1 MVAKPRLVW
10 PETALIPFKR
20 GLGLTS
26 GGQSGSHC
34 DLGVGTLVTCC
45 LWGLV
50 WPGGLAGSGLK
61 VSSGGLAPHP
71 RRCRSLGR
79 GARTQREPSVASLPV
94 SEVTRLGPGGRD
106 RPSVPAPASDRHV
119 PPALL
124 TDTAHT
130 SLPVGHRDTHG
141 LGVHEERGALG
152 AGGEHLRGADE
163 LGPDAPEVVPQ
174 VTGRVTGEEA
184 EPFLDVLKGK
194 TAATCKGRC

>member
-1 MVAKPRLVW
+1 M
-10 PETALIPFKR
+10 
-20 GLGLTS
+20 
-26 GGQSGSHC
+26 
-34 DLGVGTLVTCC
+34 
-45 LWGLV
+45 
-50 WPGGLAGSGLK
+50 
-61 VSSGGLAPHP
+61 
-71 RRCRSLGR
+71 
-79 GARTQREPSVASLPV
+79 ASLPV

-106 RPSVPAPASDRHV
+106 RPSVPTPASDRHV

-130 SLPVGHRDTHG
+130 SLPAGHRDTHG

-152 AGGEHLRGADE
+152 AGGEHLRGADK

-194 TAATCKGRC
+194 TAATCKGGC

>member
-1 MVAKPRLVW
+1 M
-10 PETALIPFKR
+10 
-20 GLGLTS
+20 
-26 GGQSGSHC
+26 
-34 DLGVGTLVTCC
+34 
-45 LWGLV
+45 
-50 WPGGLAGSGLK
+50 
-61 VSSGGLAPHP
+61 
-71 RRCRSLGR
+71 
-79 GARTQREPSVASLPV
+79 ASLPV

-130 SLPVGHRDTHG
+130 SLPAGHRDTHG